1 MVRVVAADDIHW
13 EELEVEWD
21 GSRFTLHVPHALHD
35 WQARWLEQNLPMALR
50 GLMGEAHVEVS
61 GAGQGSRIPGV
72 GSLSIG
78 PLALPLRGGQV
89 GAPGKLREIVDRA
102 AADADAAARQAIE
115 HADAFRSSLVAG
127 SAVRETRRVAGG
139 PRPAEPRL

>member
-13 EELEVEWD
+13 EDLEVEWD
-21 GSRFTLHVPHALHD
+21 GSRFTLHVPHALRD

-50 GLMGEAHVEVS
+50 GLIGEAQVEVS
-61 GAGQGSRIPGV
+61 GAGQGSRMPST

-78 PLALPLRGGQV
+78 PIALPLRGGQA
-89 GAPGKLREIVDRA
+89 GAPGKLREIVERA
-102 AADADAAARQAIE
+102 AVDADAAARQAIE

-127 SAVRETRRVAGG
+127 SAVRETRRVVGG
-139 PRPAEPRL
+139 PRPAGPRT

>member
-1 MVRVVAADDIHW
+1 MVRGVAADDIHW
-13 EELEVEWD
+13 DDLEVEWD
-21 GSRFTLHVPHALHD
+21 GSRFTLHVPHVLRD

-50 GLMGEAHVEVS
+50 GLMGEARVEVS
-61 GAGQGSRIPGV
+61 GAGQGSRIGAA

-127 SAVRETRRVAGG
+127 SAGRETRQVAGG
-139 PRPAEPRL
+139 PRSAKPQL